1 MPVGRHYRRRMAQN
15 LDDHVSA
22 ALAPGKPIVAK
33 LINDI
38 LIKFCYLLRAS
49 HRSPIAVTHTKLSG
63 GGSPRTS
70 AFSHAGCARLSGKPD
85 KSWSAALETALG
97 GHSEQRSAPQCGIP
111 LTGYSCIAQ
120 HFRSLGDRSAD
131 RMRWNSL

>member
-1 MPVGRHYRRRMAQN
+1 MAQI

-22 ALAPGKPIVAK
+22 TLAPGKPIVAK

-70 AFSHAGCARLSGKPD
+70 VFVIGGSIIVDGLPKTGPI
-85 KSWSAALETALG
+85 ALVIWIGSVRFLDA
-97 GHSEQRSAPQCGIP
+97 
-111 LTGYSCIAQ
+111 
-120 HFRSLGDRSAD
+120 
-131 RMRWNSL
+131 

>member
-1 MPVGRHYRRRMAQN
+1 MAQN

-70 AFSHAGCARLSGKPD
+70 VLSF
-85 KSWSAALETALG
+85 E
-97 GHSEQRSAPQCGIP
+97 HERFV
-111 LTGYSCIAQ
+111 
-120 HFRSLGDRSAD
+120 HFATICPYDRSGSIE
-131 RMRWNSL
+131 MIENSLDLFGIVIEVEQHNLT